1 MKNVVAHVGV
11 MVYHCCISVW
21 GYAALWH
28 NRPYQY
34 PFVSDNVW
42 DDRWLQPSNT
52 MGHVTGTCVRKD
64 YKKFSVS
71 DPGEAPSQSSEVS
84 DSHND
89 SLDKDGKKKRQ
100 RRQRTHFTSQQLQE
114 LEALFARNRYPD
126 MSTREEISMWTNLT
140 EPRVRV
146 RYPQLIVVEQQKLS
160 NYI

>member
-1 MKNVVAHVGV
+1 MLV
-11 MVYHCCISVW
+11 MT
-21 GYAALWH
+21 
-28 NRPYQY
+28 
-34 PFVSDNVW
+34 
-42 DDRWLQPSNT
+42 DDTTLNT
-52 MGHVTGTCVRKD
+52 MGHVTVLGRIKRS
-64 YKKFSVS
+64 FSVS

-146 RYPQLIVVEQQKLS
+146 RSPV
-160 NYI
+160 NCC

>member
-1 MKNVVAHVGV
+1 
-11 MVYHCCISVW
+11 
-21 GYAALWH
+21 
-28 NRPYQY
+28 
-34 PFVSDNVW
+34 
-42 DDRWLQPSNT
+42 
-52 MGHVTGTCVRKD
+52 MGHVGTREVGSNKERV
-64 YKKFSVS
+64 SSQLSLS

-146 RYPQLIVVEQQKLS
+146 SSVFHL
-160 NYI
+160 NF